1 MREPYAELGLWKTTA
16 PGISVYLS
24 PQGMTALLFFHVIT
38 TVEDAAGEP
47 CVTSFRRV
55 KLRVVTR
62 AIDLPPRLH

>member
-38 TVEDAAGEP
+38 TVEGHQDSS
-47 CVTSFRRV
+47 TSY
-55 KLRVVTR
+55 LR
-62 AIDLPPRLH
+62 